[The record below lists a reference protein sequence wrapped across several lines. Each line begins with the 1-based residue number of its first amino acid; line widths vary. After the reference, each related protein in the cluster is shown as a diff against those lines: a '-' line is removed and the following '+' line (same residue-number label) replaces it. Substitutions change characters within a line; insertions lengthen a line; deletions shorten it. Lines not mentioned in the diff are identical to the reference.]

1 MKRNYAT
8 IILLVVGLYPNV
20 LAQIHITGSTN
31 VGSFQSDLPDETR
44 GDTVSPAIE
53 KMIISRTSSGR
64 NWLWVIGISQ
74 YAQWRSLPNPV
85 NDAKAVRDVLL
96 DKYRFDRKNLIE
108 LYDKQATRENIIK
121 TFEQL
126 VKDLLPTDNL
136 FIYFGGHGVFDNTID
151 VGYWIPFEAV
161 LGSTASYVRNNDIQ
175 PYLKA
180 MKSRSILVVSDA
192 CFSSTVFRGE
202 APRFRYNNPER
213 YFEEASR
220 KPARQ
225 VLTSGGNEPVTDGG
239 ISINHSVFAY
249 FLLDALANCNK
260 PYLPAISLF
269 ETIKIP
275 VTTRSLQKPELI
287 TLYGAGHDGGEFIFV
302 RK

>member
-1 MKRNYAT
+1 MKRKYVSA
-8 IILLVVGLYPNV
+8 IILLVGLYDSA
-20 LAQIHITGSTN
+20 LAQIQITGTTN
-31 VGSFQSDLPDETR
+31 VGTFQGDQMR
-44 GDTVSPAIE
+44 GDTSSLGLD

-64 NWLWVIGISQ
+64 NWLWVIGISR
-74 YAQWRSLPNPV
+74 YDQWRLLPNTV

-96 DKYRFDRKNLIE
+96 EKYRFDRKNLIE

-136 FIYFGGHGVFDNTID
+136 FIYFAGHGIFDNAIN
-151 VGYWIPFEAV
+151 VGYWIPVEAEA
-161 LGSTASYVRNNDIQ
+161 GSAASYIRNNDIQ

-180 MKSRSILVVSDA
+180 MKSRSILIISDA
-192 CFSSTVFRGE
+192 CFSPTLFRGE
-202 APRFRYNNPER
+202 TPRFRYNNPDR
-213 YFEEASR
+213 YFELASR

-239 ISINHSVFAY
+239 VSTNHSVFAY
-249 FLLDALANCNK
+249 FLLDALANSDK

-269 ETIKIP
+269 ESIKIP
-275 VTTRSLQKPELI
+275 VTNRSLQKPELI

-302 RK
+302 KK